1 MNQTDLILKV
11 VEDLYQLAQHID
23 SLIKVEP
30 EKPDEEKEVIQRNT
44 IAVEEVRAILAEK
57 SLAGKQEEIRALIVK
72 YGADKLTDLDPSC
85 YKDLLKEVE
94 AL

>member
-30 EKPDEEKEVIQRNT
+30 EKANEEKKVVQDKP

-85 YKDLLKEVE
+85 YNDLLKEVE

>member
-30 EKPDEEKEVIQRNT
+30 EKPDEEKEVIQRNP

>member
-1 MNQTDLILKV
+1 MNQTELILKV

-30 EKPDEEKEVIQRNT
+30 ENIAEEKETDQEKPIS
-44 IAVEEVRAILAEK
+44 VEEVRAVLAEK
-57 SLAGKQEEIRALIVK
+57 SLDGKQEEIRALIVK

-94 AL
+94 VL